1 MSKQYHAT
9 MNIVIVI
16 LMSECLAL
24 FGCEASAGV
33 LCSVLGHY
41 KSRRM
46 WIKWK
51 DSRKKMRIIRGYAS
65 KWDCWVMSF
74 LI

>member
-46 WIKWK
+46 
-51 DSRKKMRIIRGYAS
+51 
-65 KWDCWVMSF
+65 
-74 LI
+74 